1 MANTNGN
8 NVGINNE
15 LYANF
20 VAQAQFAA
28 YENSIARQL
37 VTVFDVPMNAGKIV
51 QVPVW
56 AGITAELITDD
67 TLIATAKTTNTTGPT
82 ITLAEHVV
90 YNQVTDMLRDSAYGD
105 VMAQLGDQSGRAI
118 AESIDAQAF
127 AAFSGFSTN
136 SLGSTS
142 TELTVDLVL
151 QAAATLR
158 GQKVTGPF
166 YGVFHPSQVYNIK
179 KQLTYSNQTNVPALS
194 DSGNG
199 VLSAFYLGSIGGVQ
213 IFESALVTEVTAA
226 GGKAYRGGVFS
237 PLAIAHAMRGG
248 IDLNT
253 LYLPA
258 ARATDMV
265 IKATAGAGVVQEQY
279 GVQIVADA
287 RIN

>member
-1 MANTNGN
+1 MSYPSNNNTN
-8 NVGINNE
+8 INNE

-20 VAQAQFAA
+20 VAQAQYAA

-37 VTVFDVPMNAGKIV
+37 VTVFDVPMNAGKVV

-56 AGITAELITDD
+56 SSITAQLITDEAA
-67 TLIATAKTTNTTGPT
+67 ATAKTTNTAGPT

-118 AESIDAQAF
+118 AESMDAQVF
-127 AAFSGFSTN
+127 ATFSDFSTN
-136 SLGSTS
+136 SLGTTS

-158 GQKVTGPF
+158 GQKLTGPF
-166 YGVFHPSQVYNIK
+166 YGVFHPSQTYNIK
-179 KQLTYSNQTNVPALS
+179 KQLTYSSQTNVPALS
-194 DSGNG
+194 DAGNG
-199 VLSAFYLGSIGGVQ
+199 VLSAFYLGSIGGVS

-237 PLAIAHAMRGG
+237 PKAISHAMRGG

-265 IKATAGAGVVQEQY
+265 IKATAGAAVIQEAY
-279 GVQIVADA
+279 GVQLVTDA

>member
-1 MANTNGN
+1 MSYPSNNNTN
-8 NVGINNE
+8 INNE

-20 VAQAQFAA
+20 VAQAQYAA

-37 VTVFDVPMNAGKIV
+37 VTVFDVPMNAGKVV

-56 AGITAELITDD
+56 SSITAELINDERP
-67 TLIATAKTTNTTGPT
+67 ATAKTTNTAGPT
-82 ITLAEHVV
+82 ITMAEHVV

-118 AESIDAQAF
+118 AESLDTQVF
-127 AAFSGFSTN
+127 ASFSDFSTN

-158 GQKVTGPF
+158 GQKLTGPF
-166 YGVFHPSQVYNIK
+166 FGVFHPAQVYNIK
-179 KQLTYSNQTNVPALS
+179 KQLTYSAQTNVPALS
-194 DSGNG
+194 NEGNS
-199 VLSAFYLGSIGGVQ
+199 VLSAFYLGSVGGVQ
-213 IFESALVTEVTAA
+213 IFESALVAEVTAN

-237 PLAIAHAMRGG
+237 PKALAHAMRGG

-265 IKATAGAGVVQEQY
+265 IKATAGAAVIQEAY